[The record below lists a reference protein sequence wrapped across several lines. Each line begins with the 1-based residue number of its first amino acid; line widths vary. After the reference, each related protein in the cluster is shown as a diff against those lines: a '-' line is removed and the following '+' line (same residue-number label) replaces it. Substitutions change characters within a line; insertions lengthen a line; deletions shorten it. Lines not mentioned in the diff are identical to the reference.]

1 VGQLA
6 WQAALNRDLP
16 LLTSITLFVTLLT
29 AGVNLFSGTL
39 QERRP

>member
-1 VGQLA
+1 MGQLA

-29 AGVNLFSGTL
+29 VGVNFLAGTV
-39 QERRP
+39 QERQP